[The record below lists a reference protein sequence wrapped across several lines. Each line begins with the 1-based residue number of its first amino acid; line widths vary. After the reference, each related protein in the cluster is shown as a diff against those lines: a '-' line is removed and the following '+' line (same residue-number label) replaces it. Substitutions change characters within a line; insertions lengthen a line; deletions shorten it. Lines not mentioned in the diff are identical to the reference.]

1 MDNRW
6 FQQGIGFIIS
16 LLCLIVIVRQIKY
29 EDLRIALANFQ
40 WLYMFWG
47 LTSLTFGYIMR
58 IVRWSVLLK
67 TINSKVSTVRC
78 VGPFLGSIA
87 LNNIL
92 PMRLGDIMRALVF
105 PSILGIGKAT
115 ATSSLIIERLIDLIT
130 LLICLFVGFVFTLK
144 AELSDWIIN
153 GAFTVGIASTLILG
167 FILFFSTLLSSWC
180 ENFLSYSWVK
190 KSRIRIK
197 FFITGMHLL
206 KNINVMSRLPTLIS
220 LFLFSVLV
228 WLGES
233 GFFWALLTGFGFSV
247 GFEAAIFVMAA
258 TTLSTL
264 IPSSP
269 GYIGSFHLAAFA
281 AASVLGGSS
290 EQSASFAVLSHLG
303 VWLPTTLAGIV
314 AMLLNPQLF
323 ASFSA
328 ARKNV

>member
-16 LLCLIVIVRQIKY
+16 LLCLIVIARQIKF
-29 EDLRIALANFQ
+29 EDVRIALANFQ

-47 LTSLTFGYIMR
+47 LASLTFGYAIR
-58 IVRWSVLLK
+58 IARWSVLLK
-67 TINSKVSTVRC
+67 TINPEVSIVGC

-115 ATSSLIIERLIDLIT
+115 ATSSLIIERLIDLVT
-130 LLICLFVGFVFTLK
+130 LLVCLFVGFIFTLK
-144 AELSDWIIN
+144 AELSGWITKS
-153 GAFTVGIASTLILG
+153 AFTVGISSILILG
-167 FILFFSTLLSSWC
+167 FILFFSAPISSYC
-180 ENFLSYSWVK
+180 ESFLSYSWVK
-190 KSRIRIK
+190 KSEIRIK
-197 FFITGMHLL
+197 FFIMAMNLL
-206 KNINVMSRLPTLIS
+206 KNINVMSRLPILAS
-220 LFLFSVLV
+220 LFLFSALI
-228 WLGES
+228 WLGEA
-233 GFFWALLTGFGFSV
+233 GFFWALLIGFRFSV
-247 GFEAAIFVMAA
+247 GPEAAIFVMAA

-281 AASVLGGSS
+281 AASVLGSSS

-314 AMLLNPQLF
+314 AILLNPKLF
-323 ASFSA
+323 ASLGVK
-328 ARKNV
+328 RKNV